1 MIFVV
6 LIFLLAFI
14 LMRIGYTLY
23 VMNCCSD
30 KPIYVQRSIKS
41 LVVLGSGGHTGEML
55 KIIRALDVCR
65 YSPRVYVVAATDTV
79 SLRRLQDMEK
89 EFKERAKGPDEEDQ
103 YVVEIVP
110 RSREVGQSWLSSVFT
125 TAWAFVFSMLIV
137 FRHRP
142 SLLLTNGPGTC
153 VPICIAAF
161 IMRVLCLGQIRIVF
175 IESLCR
181 VLSLSL
187 SGKILYRVVDD
198 FFVQWPQLK
207 AKYPRSIYMGRLV

>member
-1 MIFVV
+1 
-6 LIFLLAFI
+6 
-14 LMRIGYTLY
+14 
-23 VMNCCSD
+23 
-30 KPIYVQRSIKS
+30 
-41 LVVLGSGGHTGEML
+41 ML

-161 IMRVLCLGQIRIVF
+161 IMRVLCLSQIRIVF

-181 VLSLSL
+181 VLSLSSQARFFIGLLMISLYSGHSLKQSIQGLYTWVVWCKLRIL
-187 SGKILYRVVDD
+187 SEYV
-198 FFVQWPQLK
+198 
-207 AKYPRSIYMGRLV
+207 IYI